1 MAVDIITETVI
12 DRPLA
17 AVAAY
22 AGDPDK
28 GRRSESGL
36 GSRSSRTSFGRRLA
50 YTYEI
55 IDLVPG
61 SDARQK

>member
-28 GRRSESGL
+28 APEWCVNIKSVGE
-36 GSRSSRTSFGRRLA
+36 SRTRMTLRAADG
-50 YTYEI
+50 
-55 IDLVPG
+55 
-61 SDARQK
+61 